1 MFCYLGVIVA
11 AIFRRT
17 VSEPFLNFN
26 LVSGDV
32 MRLTDLTYDFSKGGA
47 ESSSG
52 LPEFALAEGN
62 SSARYVAHA
71 TAATFSSSQS
81 AAVPVSFGGT
91 FLNDD
96 RSEVDINWR
105 PVHLAL
111 KRFVDIFGAAFGLL
125 LLSPL
130 LIAVAAIIKFTS
142 VGPVFFRQERTGLDN
157 KPFQILKFRS
167 MYTDRCDISGVA
179 QTVADDP
186 RITPIGRIIRKTNID
201 ELPQLI
207 NVLFGDMSLVGP
219 RPHVPGMKAAGVLYE
234 ELVVGYERRHAMR
247 PGITGLAQASG
258 LRGPTIEVEP
268 SVMRVVR
275 DIEYIRNFSIWLDIR
290 ILFRTVINE
299 IVRGNGF

>member
-1 MFCYLGVIVA
+1 
-11 AIFRRT
+11 
-17 VSEPFLNFN
+17 
-26 LVSGDV
+26 
-32 MRLTDLTYDFSKGGA
+32 MRLTDLTHDFSKGGA

-52 LPEFALAEGN
+52 LHDLALADGG
-62 SSARYVAHA
+62 SSARYGARAMPA
-71 TAATFSSSQS
+71 TTFSQGQS
-81 AAVPVSFGGT
+81 IAVPFGRAV
-91 FLNDD
+91 LDD
-96 RSEVDINWR
+96 GQSEVEFNWR
-105 PVHLAL
+105 PAHLAV
-111 KRFVDIFGAAFGLL
+111 KRLVDILGAAFGLL

-157 KPFQILKFRS
+157 KSFQIFKFRS
-167 MYTDRCDISGVA
+167 MYTDRCDLSGVA

-186 RITPIGRIIRKTNID
+186 RITPIGRILRKTNID

-207 NVLFGDMSLVGP
+207 NVLLGDMSLVGP
-219 RPHVPGMKAAGVLYE
+219 RPHVPGMLAAGVRYE

-258 LRGPTIEVEP
+258 LRGPTTEVEP

-290 ILFRTVINE
+290 ILFRTVVSE